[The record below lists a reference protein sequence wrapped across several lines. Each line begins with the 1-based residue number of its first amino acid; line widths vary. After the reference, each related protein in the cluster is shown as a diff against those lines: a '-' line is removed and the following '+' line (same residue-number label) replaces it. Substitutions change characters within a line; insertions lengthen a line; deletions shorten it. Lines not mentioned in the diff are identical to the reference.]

1 MTNIVVVAALAVGLL
16 SAPAGQA
23 PAVSSD
29 TPDRL
34 VGVSVGYV
42 APFMPV
48 AVPTSP
54 GFGCRVEANVD
65 SPDGVE
71 RVCAGLLADLLV
83 SA

>member
-23 PAVSSD
+23 PV

-34 VGVSVGYV
+34 VGVSAGYV
-42 APFMPV
+42 VPFMPV

-54 GFGCRVEANVD
+54 GFGCRVEVNVD

-71 RVCAGLLADLLV
+71 RVCAGLLVDLLV
-83 SA
+83 TA